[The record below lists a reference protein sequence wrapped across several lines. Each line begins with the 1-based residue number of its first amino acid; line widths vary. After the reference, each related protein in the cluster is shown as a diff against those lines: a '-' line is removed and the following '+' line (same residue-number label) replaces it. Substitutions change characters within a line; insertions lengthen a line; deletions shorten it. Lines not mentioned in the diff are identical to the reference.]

1 MDFVGA
7 YHPPTLLLVRQ
18 ALNVIR
24 CMMYRMRTKKSTSN
38 SHLQEEKEEI
48 TENISNDYAE
58 NIVNETEQ
66 PVTEDNE
73 STLMNSDASLSTLS
87 EQSPITDLTN
97 LEIQDIEG
105 VGPTTAKKLREAG
118 IFSVMDLAVAG
129 VEDLAVDINASK
141 ESAASF
147 IMAAQKL
154 LRESDVLNK
163 EFITAD
169 TALKKRR
176 SLLRC
181 STGSSMLDDLFL
193 GGIETQAVTELYGE
207 FGSGKSQICHTM
219 CITAG
224 QPTEL
229 GGLNSGVIYI
239 DTEGTFRPERLE
251 QISSN
256 RNIDP
261 VQALQ
266 NVAVCKVYNSAHL
279 ELIVKNLGKYID
291 DYKAKLVIVDSIISL
306 HRAEFSGRGTLA
318 DRQQRL
324 NSIMHKL
331 LRISEIY
338 NIAIIVTNQVQSAPD
353 TFFGDPTRP
362 TGGNVIGHA
371 STYRVY
377 LRKSGEN
384 RVAKMIDSP
393 YHPYSEVRFTVNEK
407 GADNLDESKKSK
419 K

>member
-1 MDFVGA
+1 
-7 YHPPTLLLVRQ
+7 
-18 ALNVIR
+18 
-24 CMMYRMRTKKSTSN
+24 MRNKKSTYSTSDIEESKKGN
-38 SHLQEEKEEI
+38 SENIADDSTDDIVDKEEESLELEKVEEKENTVMNNN
-48 TENISNDYAE
+48 TE
-58 NIVNETEQ
+58 T
-66 PVTEDNE
+66 
-73 STLMNSDASLSTLS
+73 SLTTVS
-87 EQSPITDLTN
+87 EQSQINDLTN

-105 VGPTTAKKLREAG
+105 IGPTTAKKLREAG

-141 ESAASF
+141 DSAASF

-154 LRESDVLNK
+154 LRESDVLEK

-224 QPTEL
+224 QPVES

-251 QISSN
+251 QISSS

-261 VQALQ
+261 VRALQ

-291 DYKAKLVIVDSIISL
+291 DYKAKLVVVDSIISL

-353 TFFGDPTRP
+353 TFFGDPTKP

-384 RVAKMIDSP
+384 RIAKMIDSP
-393 YHPYSEVRFTVNEK
+393 YHPYSEVRFTINEK
-407 GADNLDESKKSK
+407 GTDNLDEGKKSK
-419 K
+419 KE

>member
-1 MDFVGA
+1 
-7 YHPPTLLLVRQ
+7 
-18 ALNVIR
+18 
-24 CMMYRMRTKKSTSN
+24 MRNKKSTYSTSDIQESKKGN
-38 SHLQEEKEEI
+38 SENIADDSTDDIADKEEESLELEKVEEKENTVMNNN
-48 TENISNDYAE
+48 TE
-58 NIVNETEQ
+58 T
-66 PVTEDNE
+66 
-73 STLMNSDASLSTLS
+73 SLTTLS
-87 EQSPITDLTN
+87 EQSQINDLTN

-105 VGPTTAKKLREAG
+105 IGPTIAKKLREAG

-141 ESAASF
+141 DSAASF

-154 LRESDVLNK
+154 LRESDVLEK

-181 STGSSMLDDLFL
+181 STGSSILDDLFL

-224 QPTEL
+224 QPVES

-251 QISSN
+251 QISSS

-261 VQALQ
+261 VRALQ

-279 ELIVKNLGKYID
+279 ELIIKNLGKYID
-291 DYKAKLVIVDSIISL
+291 DYKAKLVVVDSIISL

-338 NIAIIVTNQVQSAPD
+338 NIAIIVTNQVQSTPD
-353 TFFGDPTRP
+353 TFFGDPTKP

-384 RVAKMIDSP
+384 RIAKMIDSP
-393 YHPYSEVRFTVNEK
+393 YHPYSEVRFTISEK
-407 GADNLDESKKSK
+407 GTDNMDEGKKSK
-419 K
+419 KE